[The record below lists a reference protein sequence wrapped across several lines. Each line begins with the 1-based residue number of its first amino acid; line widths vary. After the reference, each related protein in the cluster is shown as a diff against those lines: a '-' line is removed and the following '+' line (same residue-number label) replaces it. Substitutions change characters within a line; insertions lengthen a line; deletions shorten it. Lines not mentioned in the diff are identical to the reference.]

1 MSESVIYVPTERYVG
16 FDEAGEITS
25 VSNSKPEGL
34 YLVLELNE
42 VINFLTGK
50 ETTSSYVVIYD
61 TLEKKNV
68 LKAKYYADE
77 TSYSIVDDI
86 FNVPHKIDKKPDL
99 VITQNIQQKQWQ
111 FTVDPGLLTYLQS
124 QAFAY
129 ERKLQFSITRK
140 NDPHELYQL
149 IIINFNDLVKNGNL
163 NIPFK
168 YESEENNNNVSVYTT
183 KRFETYVYEVIND

>member
-1 MSESVIYVPTERYVG
+1 MSESVIYVSTKRYVG

-25 VSNSKPEGL
+25 VSNSKPDGL
-34 YLVLELNE
+34 FLALELNE
-42 VINFLTGK
+42 VVNFLTGK

-86 FNVPHKIDKKPDL
+86 FNVPRKIDKKPDL

-111 FTVDPGLLTYLQS
+111 FTVDSGLLTYLQS

-163 NIPFK
+163 KIPFK
-168 YESEENNNNVSVYTT
+168 YELEENDKDVSVYTT